1 MIVKIHTTSD
11 NRLIL
16 TICDDELIGKRYEE
30 REKQL
35 DLTSDFYQ
43 GNKMAEE
50 EIIKLIEKAYIINA
64 VGKDSVGCCVKA
76 GVINKKTVGKIKGI
90 PYAYMVRF

>member
-1 MIVKIHTTSD
+1 MIVKTHKTKD

-16 TICDDELIGKRYEE
+16 AMCDEVLIGKRYEE
-30 REKQL
+30 GEKQL

-43 GNKMAEE
+43 GIKAEE
-50 EIIKLIEKAYIINA
+50 RAIIELIEGAYIINA
-64 VGKDSVGCCVKA
+64 VGKKSVELCIKK
-76 GVINKKTVGKIKGI
+76 GVVDKENINKIKGI